1 MTASLRRLQQASLQA
16 LNDATAAQHAVHK
29 LCETQR
35 NTAFSRAKRIVKFFI
50 YCVLAG
56 AAGRGMAV
64 VRIVGIGTAMFRVW
78 FRL

>member
-1 MTASLRRLQQASLQA
+1 MTASLRCLQQASRQVSS
-16 LNDATAAQHAVHK
+16 DATAPQHAVHK

-35 NTAFSRAKRIVKFFI
+35 NSALSRATRIVKFFI

-56 AAGRGMAV
+56 VADRGMAV
-64 VRIVGIGTAMFRVW
+64 VRIVGIGTAVFRLW